1 MPGEKV
7 LLVGDSGIGKST
19 LVRADRR
26 PLAVGSGAHRRPA
39 GTAIAFVPQRP
50 YLPLGPLREALLYP
64 AHDLPVT
71 DAALAAML
79 GDVGL
84 RHLARR
90 LDEVERWDQILSS
103 GERQRLAFARLF
115 LQKPAVV
122 ILDEATSALDEAG
135 QTALM
140 TLLRESVARRR
151 R

>member
-1 MPGEKV
+1 
-7 LLVGDSGIGKST
+7 
-19 LVRADRR
+19 
-26 PLAVGSGAHRRPA
+26 
-39 GTAIAFVPQRP
+39 
-50 YLPLGPLREALLYP
+50 
-64 AHDLPVT
+64 
-71 DAALAAML
+71 ML

-140 TLLRESVARRR
+140 SLFRDTLPETTLISIGHRPGLEAFHDRRLTLVRHEDGARLICERALQLVR
-151 R
+151 ATA